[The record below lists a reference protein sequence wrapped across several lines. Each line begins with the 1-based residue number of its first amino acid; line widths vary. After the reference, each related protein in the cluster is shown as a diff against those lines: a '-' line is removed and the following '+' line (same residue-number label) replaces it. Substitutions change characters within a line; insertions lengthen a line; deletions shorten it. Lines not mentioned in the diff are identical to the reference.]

1 MMTRKEMIA
10 FVRGLIAQYKNDI
23 CAAEKA
29 GILEKR
35 EYTWQEYL
43 ADNTGVAIAD
53 LTDLARLS
61 DAELRQIVEVY
72 I

>member
-1 MMTRKEMIA
+1 MTRKEMIA
-10 FVRGLIAQYKNDI
+10 FVRGLIAQYKKDI
-23 CAAEKA
+23 REAETA
-29 GILEKR
+29 GVLKKR

-43 ADNTGVAIAD
+43 ADNIGVEITD

-61 DAELRQIVEVY
+61 NAELRQIVEAY

>member
-1 MMTRKEMIA
+1 MTRKEMIA
-10 FVRGLIAQYKNDI
+10 FVRGLIAQYKKDI
-23 CAAEKA
+23 REAETA
-29 GILEKR
+29 GVLKKR

-43 ADNTGVAIAD
+43 ADNTGVEITD

-61 DAELRQIVEVY
+61 NAELRQIVEAY